1 LTFNGLRYCGEIERV
16 NILGAALL
24 PIRRPAFDNR
34 TERTGTS
41 MANSNS
47 TQVSGTKSVSYK
59 TTDLAGLYAYR
70 FNGFAISNNILHNLV
85 GVGQFE
91 IKRNGALS
99 GHHKSSI
106 TAMQGS
112 AKLHTGSYDLTGTI
126 SLPANGKGM
135 GSASVKFK
143 KKTGTGLDVD
153 GKFHLQVAGPADRL
167 WLISSG
173 ATLPQRPNKDGSP
186 MQADEL
192 VTIEAI
198 RIA

>member
-1 LTFNGLRYCGEIERV
+1 
-16 NILGAALL
+16 
-24 PIRRPAFDNR
+24 
-34 TERTGTS
+34 

-70 FNGFAISNNILHNLV
+70 FNGFAISNNILQNLV

-143 KKTGTGLDVD
+143 KKGRYRLGCRWKIPLTGGRSR
-153 GKFHLQVAGPADRL
+153 GPPLAYLFWSD
-167 WLISSG
+167 
-173 ATLPQRPNKDGSP
+173 AAAAAQ
-186 MQADEL
+186 
-192 VTIEAI
+192 
-198 RIA
+198 

>member
-1 LTFNGLRYCGEIERV
+1 
-16 NILGAALL
+16 
-24 PIRRPAFDNR
+24 
-34 TERTGTS
+34 

-70 FNGFAISNNILHNLV
+70 FNGFAISNNILQNLV

-143 KKTGTGLDVD
+143 KKRPVPAWMSMENSTYRWPVPRTAFGLS
-153 GKFHLQVAGPADRL
+153 LLERRCRSGPIKMDRRCRRT
-167 WLISSG
+167 SS
-173 ATLPQRPNKDGSP
+173 
-186 MQADEL
+186 
-192 VTIEAI
+192 
-198 RIA
+198 